1 MISNQILQNTLDGLK
16 NISRSDFCVADTEG
30 KILAFTAQNPEIS
43 SSDIL
48 GFAASPAD
56 SQVVQENQFFKV
68 YDENRLEYV
77 LVVSGGSEDTYMIG
91 QMAAFQIQN
100 LLVAY
105 KERLD
110 KDNFIKNLLLITCFW
125 WIFITEQKL
134 HIDVETKRVV
144 FILETGQGKDYTA
157 LLKM

>member
-30 KILAFTAQNPEIS
+30 KILAFTAQNSEIS

-105 KERLD
+105 KERFD
-110 KDNFIKNLLLITCFW
+110 KDNFIKNLLLDNLLLVDIYNRAKNCTLMWKQNVWCLSW
-125 WIFITEQKL
+125 KPVREKII
-134 HIDVETKRVV
+134 R
-144 FILETGQGKDYTA
+144 

>member
-56 SQVVQENQFFKV
+56 SQVVQGNQFFKV

-77 LVVSGGSEDTYMIG
+77 LVVSGGSEDIYMIG

-100 LLVAY
+100 LLVA
-105 KERLD
+105 
-110 KDNFIKNLLLITCFW
+110 
-125 WIFITEQKL
+125 
-134 HIDVETKRVV
+134 
-144 FILETGQGKDYTA
+144 
-157 LLKM
+157 